1 MSLEARVIVSLSHG
15 EDTPPIEFIN
25 NSRETIDFL
34 FSEEKLTQESLEKG
48 SCILIYNPRTSFSKE
63 EIALLKK
70 YRSKGGIVLI
80 VDYKDPEE
88 YEIFKRSNFVEQLF
102 DTELIFR
109 QFIPS
114 VDFGTYQLVYKKD
127 SFFSSEYKRVMKKLE
142 LPCSNFSRKIRSLPS
157 SNLPFSLLKEIN
169 EDDRKFISFFR
180 HKGERVF
187 LQRLTEWKNSEGMER
202 FLVEDKLKEKYKWEG
217 EYYLV
222 GGIDMNEILY
232 QLYSS
237 VGILSSVG
245 YGVALS
251 TDKPFEEISKNSEL
265 SVECQNLLE
274 NILVWASQG
283 LINRFSGLKKEARK
297 EKKVAIEVRSEET
310 FTPAQEKE
318 AIYQVELIISDI
330 LFKAANLGRLL
341 ERGTVEETLNVMN
354 DLAHTLRQQG
364 NEESSSLIFYFYRR
378 FDQFFSSPDYQIP
391 GNMLME
397 EALKILPQLKRDKE
411 DLHKTI
417 ERIIS
422 QYEKMK

>member
-1 MSLEARVIVSLSHG
+1 
-15 EDTPPIEFIN
+15 
-25 NSRETIDFL
+25 
-34 FSEEKLTQESLEKG
+34 
-48 SCILIYNPRTSFSKE
+48 
-63 EIALLKK
+63 
-70 YRSKGGIVLI
+70 
-80 VDYKDPEE
+80 
-88 YEIFKRSNFVEQLF
+88 
-102 DTELIFR
+102 
-109 QFIPS
+109 
-114 VDFGTYQLVYKKD
+114 
-127 SFFSSEYKRVMKKLE
+127 
-142 LPCSNFSRKIRSLPS
+142 
-157 SNLPFSLLKEIN
+157 
-169 EDDRKFISFFR
+169 
-180 HKGERVF
+180 
-187 LQRLTEWKNSEGMER
+187 
-202 FLVEDKLKEKYKWEG
+202 
-217 EYYLV
+217 
-222 GGIDMNEILY
+222 LY